1 MQILSSSAYKRIKEQ
16 AEKRGRKAQ
25 IDELNRQAKE
35 HGFETYEA
43 MMLAA
48 SANKRGNG
56 TVPGQNGDAKKNG
69 ARTASPPTN
78 GNGAPAP
85 KPPSNK
91 HDRKAWARYEREKAE
106 WQQERLASQRA
117 IMKANRRNRQLE
129 EERDQLDAR
138 RQLELAAVQVGV
150 KDVDYAV
157 ELLHRETRRKGGESQ
172 EEWEKRIKAID
183 ERKFFE
189 DLRSPR
195 PYLFGETVVPATTG
209 ATGEPAPA
217 PRPGEA
223 TRREVD
229 QGKFD
234 ARKATDEQ
242 YRARLRELGL
252 QPPSI

>member
-1 MQILSSSAYKRIKEQ
+1 VQILSSSAYKRIKEQ

-48 SANKRGNG
+48 AAAKQRGNE
-56 TVPGQNGDAKKNG
+56 TAPGQNGNA
-69 ARTASPPTN
+69 ARTASPAPN
-78 GNGAPAP
+78 GNGAAAP
-85 KPPSNK
+85 KPPRDK

-209 ATGEPAPA
+209 ATSEPAPA
-217 PRPGEA
+217 PKPGEA

-229 QGKFD
+229 AGKFN
-234 ARKATDEQ
+234 AKTATDEQ